1 MTLILAFVHQTAF
14 IYQRR
19 VTCYA
24 AIGWNILGTGSLSS
38 TALPFYIY
46 TLHKVDV
53 NCKGKKSRS
62 KGNTLNSS
70 SCVTLW
76 VYLLSFCFL
85 LCLLPRHPIRLC
97 RYQYVLLIRLFIS
110 IDLWDFCLSA
120 DGRTTRTRRSPHSTA
135 LIYLATEQSPT
146 RVSTSFQ
153 FFLLLFRFFPLLF
166 HLRFVSLLFAFLRFI
181 CFQNSTRIFTSFIL
195 SVTH

>member
-1 MTLILAFVHQTAF
+1 MVTLILAFVHQTAF

-53 NCKGKKSRS
+53 NCKEKKKSFKREYFKFFFLCDVMS
-62 KGNTLNSS
+62 LFVVILFSS
-70 SCVTLW
+70 LPFASASDSS
-76 VYLLSFCFL
+76 LS
-85 LCLLPRHPIRLC
+85 ISI
-97 RYQYVLLIRLFIS
+97 LLIRLFIS